1 MGVRDAIVLNT
12 TGSNFEAIQ
21 SNDTVRIKGDNSE
34 LLSLR
39 NDSGTTIFKVDTS
52 NSSVTMTGD
61 ITGSANL
68 SGSATTSGSFGRF
81 DGTLFVGDGNDSTL
95 RATLPRNAGTVTGSA
110 QMAGDISGSFI
121 SGFNYDGTIVGCTV
135 TAGGTWSAGGA
146 LSCAQTYAA
155 VAGDKNASIL
165 AMGTPSTWPAPSL
178 VGSVDNN
185 EEYNGTS
192 WSEANNNNTARY
204 RSAAAGTQTDSVFFG
219 GVLSPPA
226 YPAWYGISAG
236 ATETY
241 NGTNFSEVNDM
252 IIPRRAHMGAGLTGN
267 AALAI
272 GGYKDSAPTNP
283 TFTSTMDCN
292 VEIWNGTNW
301 ADDGQVPVSVRRG
314 AAAGSTESA
323 IVFGTNFNKT
333 ETYEW
338 NGSSWSEG
346 GTNHQSRQ
354 DVGGGGTQ
362 NDAISFGGWPT
373 QNVGTCAQN
382 YDGTTWSITGALI
395 NNRSRGGMGA
405 NQGKASTAHRAG
417 GGASP
422 VSYGGCAET
431 EEYTGGVGGTVSF
444 GDIKATTLKGNATNI
459 SSSLYVGSTVV
470 SGSSQIATDV
480 SGSFTSGFEFSG
492 AISGSV
498 NSSGS
503 FGRVIADFFTGDACF
518 ISTSISVGDNIISA
532 SAQLAAD
539 ISGAFNSGFEYD
551 GTLEVKPSEW
561 DSWATHQPLNI
572 GRMGLGGK
580 GSRTA
585 AIAVGGVTAYDGTD
599 YASDY
604 YPSAPSAGFI
614 GSYTTNGCP
623 ITCTEE
629 WNGNSWSEVNNTIRA
644 GFTGFGGTTEAG
656 YSMGKPHPF
665 SGKTEEWNGTNW
677 SEGPDVN
684 AGSAGRRSDAGGCSP
699 SQIYLI
705 GGYGS
710 NGQDYFTTFNG
721 TNFSAE
727 PGMTSVRHCLR
738 SGHSGNAS
746 SAIAWSASCNKT
758 YGFCTNTWNGSA
770 WSEVAAFPKII
781 DRATG
786 AGTVN
791 DAYSYGGRC
800 GPPSGP
806 SYDANQ
812 DDTFLFWDGTT
823 WSEKDDIPTN
833 SERGQQDAIAV
844 GAGSTDVFVF
854 GGREYYSGN
863 TYLAVS
869 ASLMYNEYTAA
880 GSFGRVVANTLAG
893 NAVNLSSS
901 FFSETGTVS
910 SSAQI
915 ASDVSGSFTSGFE
928 FSGTISGSS
937 ASTGSFARLDATTFE
952 ADATNIA
959 SEFFAGCG
967 VLSGSSA
974 GEIAS
979 DISGSFTSGF
989 NYEGNIG
996 ASVGGV
1002 FSTGASLGR
1011 TVRFLSGLGSVNAAH
1026 AIGGNAINTPQDL
1039 SEEYNGSSWSEGG
1052 ELPAAN
1058 TGGGTSGTVNA
1069 GLYFGGFPQ
1078 GAQTYTYNG
1087 SNFSETTDLPGSSAA
1102 NTVGAG
1108 SNQGSALAML
1118 GTGANSL
1125 NDAYEWNGSNW
1136 SEISAI
1142 GTNRG
1147 RNQGGGESSEAAL
1160 VVGGDD
1166 TPTCVKT
1173 NQTEIWNG
1181 SSWSDVAST
1190 SQAHR
1195 YNSFAGTTN
1204 DGIVMGA
1211 LTSPGAQSEV
1221 WDGTAWTQTSDLIS
1235 SGGSHGS
1242 AASGRVGIG
1251 SLAGGAHKFGGG
1263 VFSTPASEL
1272 FSAFVNS
1279 GSFGR
1284 IDATSIIGDGA
1295 GIAGALVSGCGIVSS
1310 SAQIAGDISGSFTGG
1325 FGYSGSISS
1334 TSGNIITNGGFDA
1347 DSDWTQQETGW
1358 SISGGKAVASNV
1370 GVSYTISQNVS
1381 QVQTGVA
1388 QEFRLSFTVSDYT
1401 TGAVAWI
1408 IGTQYPIGAVSSSGT
1423 HTLTTTK
1430 TPASQKIGLLGS
1442 SGSFNGKID
1451 DVQVEILNSGTTGSF
1466 GSIIADKL
1474 HGNFINFS
1482 QSFVEAKGAVSSSGQ
1497 IADDIS
1503 GSFTS
1508 GLRYE
1513 GNLSGSSTSTGS
1525 FGRVGNFERSELIRY
1540 VGSAPNWSTNAP
1552 RSAGIISSSGQIADD
1567 ISGSFTSG
1575 FNYEGNISTGT
1586 VTAGGS
1592 WSAVASL
1599 PSNISRHSGAGD
1611 KCGQIIGMG
1620 LSGNDNYST
1629 ADETRTFDWNGTSW
1643 SEANDMVTCRAIG
1656 SGAGTQNSGLF
1667 FGGGD
1672 GASSGVTKGSTE
1684 IYNGTNFSEVN
1695 DMIVGRRRL
1704 MGAGLSS
1711 EAVLAI
1717 GGEQDSAPVN
1727 PGFVSEMNEFTE
1739 EWNGSNWSEVGD
1751 IGLGV
1756 ANAAAVGST
1765 EAAALFGGG
1774 GLLQPHIATYKTYHY
1789 DGSTWSEGGTGHEN
1803 RAFIVAGGTQNDA
1816 ISAGTGYI
1824 GPYAYTTCTQT
1835 YDGITWKKSGD
1846 MVNCFT
1852 TRGTGTNQGNAA
1864 GAIASGG
1871 SVGVSTRPPG
1881 CGLFAG
1887 APDVETYTGGPG
1899 GTFSAGLLL
1908 GNVLKG
1914 DASGFSGSFD
1924 FSGTISSSAHIA
1936 DDISGSFATGM
1947 EFTTNTVISASVVT
1961 SQDNIATYLSG
1972 SLVGTQGSIRVGGT
1986 WSTGGSLTAGR
1997 RTGFMW
2003 GTKNGAIYTGGA
2015 PAAPNGVGICTE
2027 QYNGSSWTELN
2038 DMILGVMAQGG
2049 FGGNTEAGLITG
2061 GFNAPTTVSCTQIWN
2076 GTNWS
2081 AGPDNLKNAQFVNGA
2096 GRSVNAGI
2104 IFNGQSSGCSQ
2115 EWNGCSWSLISNP
2128 PEVGIRNAGTGES
2141 PTAAM
2146 TAGKDPTPA
2155 PMGCNVQVYDGAS
2168 WSYVNRLSV
2177 GRRYQS
2183 MFGTTNDAVVAGG
2196 HAWQPHLPDSIKD
2209 YPNSPSG
2216 NKLTEIWNGNT
2227 WSQTSN
2233 LPGIH
2238 HYGSGNHGAGGTDVG
2253 LLTGGLPNA
2262 SFTYEF
2268 ENHASSGSFAH
2279 FEVQH
2284 KGEVE
2289 VERFN
2294 ITGSTFKLPSFS
2306 DRDLNFQSLEA
2317 QESTGSISGSVVR
2330 EADVKSQLQAGE
2342 FFFHS
2347 DYNAL
2352 AFTYLSQSI
2361 YSQSFSFVS
2370 QSFYTGSEMAWT
2382 SSIGMVTQ
2390 SFYSQSVNIR
2400 YITGSQV

>member
-52 NSSVTMTGD
+52 DSSVTMTGN

-110 QMAGDISGSFI
+110 QMADDISGSFT
-121 SGFNYDGTIVGCTV
+121 SGFNYEGTISGCTV

-165 AMGTPSTWPAPSL
+165 AMGTPSTWPAPSI

-219 GVLSPPA
+219 GVLTPPA
-226 YPAWYGISAG
+226 NPAWYGISTG
-236 ATETY
+236 ATEIY

-272 GGYKDSAPTNP
+272 GGYDDSGFGPQNP
-283 TFTSTMDCN
+283 SATPSMDEN
-292 VEIWNGTNW
+292 VEVWNGTNW

-373 QNVGTCAQN
+373 NNVGTCAQN

-422 VSYGGCAET
+422 ASYGACGET

-459 SSSLYVGSTVV
+459 SSSLYAGSTVV
-470 SGSSQIATDV
+470 SGSPQIASDV

-492 AISGSV
+492 VISGSV

-503 FGRVIADFFTGDACF
+503 FGRVVADFFTGDACF
-518 ISTSISVGDNIISA
+518 ISTSISIGDNIISG

-539 ISGAFNSGFEYD
+539 ISGAFDSGFEYS
-551 GTLEVKPSEW
+551 GSIEVKPSEW
-561 DSWATHQPLNI
+561 DSWSTHQPLI
-572 GRMGLGGK
+572 TGRAALGGK
-580 GSRTA
+580 GNRNA
-585 AIAVGGVTAYDGTD
+585 AIAAGGVGN
-599 YASDY
+599 YA
-604 YPSAPSAGFI
+604 APHSEADQMGHYFFS
-614 GSYTTNGCP
+614 GVAV
-623 ITCTEE
+623 TCTEE
-629 WNGNSWSEVNNTIRA
+629 WNGTSWTEVNDMIDA
-644 GFTGFGGTTEAG
+644 SSTGYGGTTEAG
-656 YSMGKPHPF
+656 YAMGRSYPLHVQ
-665 SGKTEEWNGTNW
+665 TEEWNGTNW

-710 NGQDYFTTFNG
+710 NGQPYFTTFNG

-727 PGMTSVRHCLR
+727 PNMTSVFHYGRN
-738 SGHSGNAS
+738 GHSGNAS
-746 SAIAWSASCNKT
+746 SALAWSSSCRKSN
-758 YGFCTNTWNGSA
+758 GDCTNLWNGSS
-770 WSEVAAFPKII
+770 WSEVAALPKII
-781 DRATG
+781 DRGTG

-791 DAYSYGGRC
+791 DSYAYGGRC
-800 GPPSGP
+800 ATEGGPTYG
-806 SYDANQ
+806 Q
-812 DDTFLFWDGTT
+812 HHCDTFLTWDGSA
-823 WSEKDDIPTN
+823 WSEKADIPTDSAGSWTVYGPATGHN
-833 SERGQQDAIAV
+833 EAIGV
-844 GAGSTDVFVF
+844 GAGSSDVFVF
-854 GGREYYSGN
+854 GGKIFNHTGN
-863 TYLAVS
+863 DYMAAS

-880 GSFGRVVANTLAG
+880 GSFGRVVANTLVG

-901 FFSETGTVS
+901 FFAGTGTVS

-937 ASTGSFARLDATTFE
+937 ASTGSFSRLDATTFE

-959 SEFFAGCG
+959 SEFFAGCS

-979 DISGSFTSGF
+979 DISGSFISGF
-989 NYEGNIG
+989 GYEGNISV
-996 ASVGGV
+996 AVGGSWSV
-1002 FSTGASLGR
+1002 AGDTIQLRRATSGFGSTNSA
-1011 TVRFLSGLGSVNAAH
+1011 VEA
-1026 AIGGNAINTPQDL
+1026 GGNIVNTP
-1039 SEEYNGSSWSEGG
+1039 STCTEEWNGSSW
-1052 ELPAAN
+1052 AAGN
-1058 TGGGTSGTVNA
+1058 AMPEASTRGGTSGTQTA
-1069 GLYFGGFPQ
+1069 GLYFGGY
-1078 GAQTYTYNG
+1078 GATDSESATYEYNG
-1087 SNFSETTDLPGSSAA
+1087 TNWSETTDLPASETGDV
-1102 NTVGAG
+1102 TVGAG
-1108 SNQGSALAML
+1108 STSEAALAMIGPGNGL
-1118 GTGANSL
+1118 D
-1125 NDAYEWNGSNW
+1125 DAYEWNGSNW
-1136 SEISAI
+1136 SEIAAI
-1142 GTNRG
+1142 INTRG
-1147 RNQGGGESSEAAL
+1147 RNQGGGESTEAAI
-1160 VVGGDD
+1160 VFGGDD

-1181 SSWSDVAST
+1181 SSWSEVADT
-1190 SQAHR
+1190 IHGRRHGA
-1195 YNSFAGTTN
+1195 FAGTTN
-1204 DGIVMGA
+1204 DGLAITTNLFGPAGSYVGGCGVVEA
-1211 LTSPGAQSEV
+1211 WNGTVWSETTPLIN
-1221 WDGTAWTQTSDLIS
+1221 DTSD
-1235 SGGSHGS
+1235 G

-1251 SLAGGAHKFGGG
+1251 SLAGGAHAFGGG
-1263 VFSTPASEL
+1263 VFADTASEL
-1272 FSAFVNS
+1272 FSAFINS

-1284 IDATSIIGDGA
+1284 INATSIIGDGA
-1295 GIAGALVSGCGIVSS
+1295 GIADALVSGCGIVSS

-1325 FGYSGSISS
+1325 FGYSGSLSS

-1347 DSDWTQQETGW
+1347 DSDWTQKETGW
-1358 SISGGKAVASNV
+1358 TISAGKAVATNV
-1370 GVSYTISQNVS
+1370 GYSYTISQNVS
-1381 QVQTGVA
+1381 EVQTGVE
-1388 QEFRLSFTVSDYT
+1388 QTFRVTVTISDYSAGT
-1401 TGAVAWI
+1401 LKWI
-1408 IGTQYPIGAVSSSGT
+1408 IGTSGYLGAALTANGT
-1423 HTLTTTK
+1423 YVQELTV
-1430 TPASQKIGLLGS
+1430 TPSSQKIGILGS

-1466 GSIIADKL
+1466 GSIIADEL

-1482 QSFVEAKGAVSSSGQ
+1482 QSFAEAKVPVSSSAQ
-1497 IADDIS
+1497 IADQIS

-1540 VGSAPNWSTNAP
+1540 VGSAPNWATIVP

-1575 FNYEGNISTGT
+1575 FNYEGNINTGT
-1586 VTAGGS
+1586 QTANGTWSVGGS
-1592 WSAVASL
+1592 LSQGITYHTVV
-1599 PSNISRHSGAGD
+1599 GD
-1611 KCGQIIGMG
+1611 KSDAISAFGATSSWPQAGV
-1620 LSGNDNYST
+1620 NNTNVEKY
-1629 ADETRTFDWNGTSW
+1629 NGISW
-1643 SEANDMVTCRAIG
+1643 SEANDTITARYTG
-1656 SGAGTQNSGLF
+1656 TGAGTSTNAAIF
-1667 FGGGD
+1667 FGGNTPG
-1672 GASSGVTKGSTE
+1672 GYGGTYEVGLTE
-1684 IYNGTNFSEVN
+1684 EYNGTNFSEVN
-1695 DMIVGRRRL
+1695 DMIIKRRHSA
-1704 MGAGLSS
+1704 GAGNS
-1711 EAVLAI
+1711 EAALSI
-1717 GGEQDSAPVN
+1717 GGQQASAANPTCTATMGCNVENWNGTNWSNEGQAPVYMRRHAAGGTTN
-1727 PGFVSEMNEFTE
+1727 AAIVFGVMDYKTE
-1739 EWNGSNWSEVGD
+1739 SYEYNGSS
-1751 IGLGV
+1751 
-1756 ANAAAVGST
+1756 
-1765 EAAALFGGG
+1765 
-1774 GLLQPHIATYKTYHY
+1774 
-1789 DGSTWSEGGTGHEN
+1789 WSEGGAHPS
-1803 RAFIVAGGTQNDA
+1803 RHQVAGGGSVNDALSFGGFYAEPKRSLETVTYDGTSWSAANDLPARMSDSGEGANQLAASTA
-1816 ISAGTGYI
+1816 ISAGGATSPSGY
-1824 GPYAYTTCTQT
+1824 GGSTCTFEWNAGSA
-1835 YDGITWKKSGD
+1835 GI
-1846 MVNCFT
+1846 
-1852 TRGTGTNQGNAA
+1852 
-1864 GAIASGG
+1864 
-1871 SVGVSTRPPG
+1871 
-1881 CGLFAG
+1881 
-1887 APDVETYTGGPG
+1887 
-1899 GTFSAGLLL
+1899 FSAGL
-1908 GNVLKG
+1908 VSADILKG
-1914 DASGFSGSFD
+1914 DASGFSGSLD
-1924 FSGTISSSAHIA
+1924 FSGVVSSSTQIA
-1936 DDISGSFATGM
+1936 DDISGSFTTDM

-1961 SQDNIATYLSG
+1961 SQDNIAPYYSG
-1972 SLVGTQGSIRVGGT
+1972 SLVGTQGSVRVGGT
-1986 WSTGGSLTAGR
+1986 WSTGGNLNQGR
-1997 RTGFMW
+1997 GCGVMW
-2003 GTKNGAIYTGGA
+2003 GTKNGAIYAGGA
-2015 PAAPNGVGICTE
+2015 PGSPSGNGICTE

-2038 DMILGVMAQGG
+2038 NMTVGATTAGG
-2049 FGGNTEAGLITG
+2049 FGGNTESGLVTG
-2061 GFNAPTTVSCTQIWN
+2061 GYNGSNISTTQIWN

-2081 AGPDNLKNAQFVNGA
+2081 TATDNLRVGSYYNGA
-2096 GRSVNAGI
+2096 GTSVNAGI
-2104 IFNGQSSGCSQ
+2104 IFNGYPAACAQ
-2115 EWNGCSWSLISNP
+2115 EWDGCTWTAIANP
-2128 PEVGIRNAGTGES
+2128 NEGAIRNAGTGES

-2146 TAGKDPTPA
+2146 VAGGDPTPA
-2155 PMGCNVQVYDGAS
+2155 PMYCRVQIWDGTS

-2177 GRRYQS
+2177 GRRYQG

-2196 HAWQPHLPDSIKD
+2196 HSFQPHLPDSVKD
-2209 YPNSPSG
+2209 YPNTPSG
-2216 NKLTEIWNGNT
+2216 NRLTEIWNGNT
-2227 WSQTSN
+2227 WSETGN
-2233 LPGIH
+2233 LPAIRS
-2238 HYGSGNHGAGGTDVG
+2238 YAAGNGGAGGTDVG
-2253 LLTGGLPNA
+2253 LYAGGSPSNT
-2262 SFTYEF
+2262 STYEF
-2268 ENHASSGSFAH
+2268 ENHASSGSFAQ

-2294 ITGSTFKLPSFS
+2294 ITGSTFQLPSFS
-2306 DRDLNFQSLEA
+2306 DRDLNFQSLET

-2352 AFTYLSQSI
+2352 AFTYLSQSV

-2370 QSFYTGSEMAWT
+2370 QSFYTGSENVWT